1 MGNDEREREPEVSNL
16 GRCRQVPMT
25 TVEKTVTLALPSA
38 GRRAGYFVARN
49 LFPPKAARSRPV
61 RRLML
66 RRVLRHL
73 AATLEETPMAGK
85 LWLMGGI
92 AIGYERAGR
101 ALDNDLTDVDL
112 GYADVDHEA
121 MMLALPHL
129 VANGF
134 ALLHRLE
141 DNAGTQ
147 TIMRLRRDG
156 VWFDLVR
163 CFRRDDKEYWITY
176 AIDRSTS
183 LTPLEVEVETEV
195 AFQDKIPT
203 VPPLYGTMWL
213 RAADLPSYLDEQ
225 YGEKWRAPDR
235 VFYAA
240 QWDHVRDSP
249 AVVRVEP
256 WEGTW

>member
-1 MGNDEREREPEVSNL
+1 M
-16 GRCRQVPMT
+16 
-25 TVEKTVTLALPSA
+25 A
-38 GRRAGYFVARN
+38 GR
-49 LFPPKAARSRPV
+49 
-61 RRLML
+61 
-66 RRVLRHL
+66 
-73 AATLEETPMAGK
+73 

-92 AIGYERAGR
+92 AIGYARNGR

-121 MMLALPHL
+121 MMRALPHL

-134 ALLHRLE
+134 GLAHRLE

-156 VWFDLVR
+156 VWIDLVR

-176 AIDRSTS
+176 AIERT
-183 LTPLEVEVETEV
+183 TPLASCEVEVETEV
-195 AFQDKIPT
+195 RFQDKVPT
-203 VPPLYGTMWL
+203 VPPLYGTTWL

-225 YGEKWRAPDR
+225 YGERWRAPDSA
-235 VFYAA
+235 FYAA

-256 WEGTW
+256 WGGAW

>member
-1 MGNDEREREPEVSNL
+1 VTSKEEV
-16 GRCRQVPMT
+16 VA
-25 TVEKTVTLALPSA
+25 LARPST
-38 GRRAGYFVARN
+38 GLRAGYLVARK
-49 LFPPKAARSRPV
+49 LFPPEAPRSRPV
-61 RRLML
+61 RGLLL

-73 AATLEETPMAGK
+73 SATLEETPMAGK

-92 AIGYERAGR
+92 AIGYARNGR

-112 GYADVDHEA
+112 GYADADHEA
-121 MMLALPHL
+121 MMRSLAHL
-129 VANGF
+129 GTNGF
-134 ALLHRLE
+134 ALVHRLE

-176 AIDRSTS
+176 AIDRSS
-183 LTPLEVEVETEV
+183 PRAPRELEVETQDRFQEVETQV
-195 AFQDKIPT
+195 RFQEKVPT
-203 VPPLYGTMWL
+203 VPPLYGTTWL

-225 YGEKWRAPDR
+225 YAEKWRAPDR